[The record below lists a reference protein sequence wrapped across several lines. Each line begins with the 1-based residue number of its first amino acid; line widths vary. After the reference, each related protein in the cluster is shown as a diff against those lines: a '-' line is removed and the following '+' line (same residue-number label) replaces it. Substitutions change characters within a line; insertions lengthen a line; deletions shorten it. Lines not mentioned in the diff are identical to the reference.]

1 MRRVARRV
9 AVPGA
14 LTRTSSVRTAPR
26 ARDTAARAL
35 RAMRAV
41 KVVTAPA
48 AALARPLPIAT
59 LRPPVRMPRRR
70 AALALT
76 ISRASMVQ
84 AAEQAPASLR
94 PRLDIRAGRSEGRS
108 ATERVSRTEPASAWS
123 VAVAPRESRSAPRA
137 ARVRRTLTPPVPALV
152 DPPPSLTGRR
162 PRPRAVH
169 LEAHRPAEAGVAG
182 GVGLAGAHRVGA
194 AADLAEAR
202 AERAGGLALRHH
214 ALRGR
219 AARHPAREQ
228 VHRHGAVVTG
238 ARAGA
243 AVHDGSRARHRRDAR
258 NGRGDVD
265 GPRVDGWAAVDVA
278 LRVERPHL
286 ERVAS
291 LGQIAER
298 VGRRARVEVAA
309 VEPALELR
317 AGPWR
322 AELETRVPRPGES
335 RRSSLDL
342 RVRRVR
348 VRVAL
353 RGPDREAPAE
363 QRAGVVLVA
372 VAHA

>member
-152 DPPPSLTGRR
+152 HPPPSLTGRR
-162 PRPRAVH
+162 PRRGSPSRAAV
-169 LEAHRPAEAGVAG
+169 LDDTVRDVLLLQAFWQPVSAVTRPAAASAIDSSVETTAKSG
-182 GVGLAGAHRVGA
+182 GAGAPGPSTWKLIAPLRPVLPAASDWRGRPPGGA
-194 AADLAEAR
+194 APPPPKR
-202 AERAGGLALRHH
+202 SPGQP
-214 ALRGR
+214 
-219 AARHPAREQ
+219 AA
-228 VHRHGAVVTG
+228 
-238 ARAGA
+238 
-243 AVHDGSRARHRRDAR
+243 
-258 NGRGDVD
+258 
-265 GPRVDGWAAVDVA
+265 PR
-278 LRVERPHL
+278 
-286 ERVAS
+286 
-291 LGQIAER
+291 
-298 VGRRARVEVAA
+298 
-309 VEPALELR
+309 
-317 AGPWR
+317 
-322 AELETRVPRPGES
+322 
-335 RRSSLDL
+335 
-342 RVRRVR
+342 
-348 VRVAL
+348 
-353 RGPDREAPAE
+353 
-363 QRAGVVLVA
+363 
-372 VAHA
+372 